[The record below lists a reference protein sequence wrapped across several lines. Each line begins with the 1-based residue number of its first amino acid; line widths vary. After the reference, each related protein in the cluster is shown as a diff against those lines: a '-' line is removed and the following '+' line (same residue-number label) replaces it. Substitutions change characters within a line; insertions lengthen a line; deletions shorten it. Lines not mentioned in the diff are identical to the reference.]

1 MEKVVLLGKV
11 FDADKVLPSGNYYP
25 KKVVDKALKEFQERL
40 KTETVYGKIADIN
53 HPENIQEYNDSLF
66 TDTSHKVVSVKE
78 KDDSIFAEVELLNTT
93 NGEIVEKFIEEK
105 VPMRFAMRGVGD
117 LNGYKEVL
125 NFDITSIDIVHC
137 EDNENL
143 ENTIKTKKNKKL
155 F

>member
-1 MEKVVLLGKV
+1 MEKVVLIGKV

-40 KTETVYGKIADIN
+40 KTETVYGKIGDLD
-53 HPENIQEYNDSLF
+53 HPENLQEYNNSLF

-93 NGEIVEKFIEEK
+93 NGAIVEKCIEDK
-105 VPMRFAMRGVGD
+105 VPMRFAMRGIGD

-125 NFDITSIDIVHC
+125 NFDITSIDIVQC
-137 EDNENL
+137 KDNDNL
-143 ENTIKTKKNKKL
+143 ENTIKAKKNKKL